1 MNLKSLFNK
10 KQEEKPTRDLVDFL
24 NDSNYLTSELR
35 FQHQLSNIQMRANK
49 NEKVTPGMLLNRT
62 FDVRKEEVSDMGI
75 ISNYF
80 DKQLEII
87 HDSEE
92 IWNYDLCKSIL
103 NIDEQGEISYKFG
116 ENVILAIS
124 YRKGGS
130 IETDIDRSLSR
141 NDESIIVH
149 LRGTGAGHGSWFICA
164 TILIPSPAYEKE
176 KTYARDQNKPK
187 ALSVLFAYDE
197 TDPKDRIAQYNY
209 LKEDAFE
216 KIRQEKYNEI
226 TEEQTWLLDQ
236 LHVNISKDY
245 WWGNKVQKEN
255 RFWDAIIYFENVYNA
270 LQDQWREGT
279 ITDEGKDCFF
289 KTCFRLGYCY
299 NELQLYE
306 KALFYLAII
315 YPVDNLDYKIEYIN
329 CLVNSKDF
337 RAIYTIHDELVRISE
352 LNKEDITEHVIF
364 YHNFLRRRRA
374 YTFIDMGKFDK
385 AEEAFKEMLDEDAN
399 KDYALDELAY
409 IQKLREIMNARNKT
423 NN

>member
-1 MNLKSLFNK
+1 MKLKSLFNK
-10 KQEEKPTRDLVDFL
+10 KQEEKTTRDIADFL

-35 FQHQLSNIQMRANK
+35 FQHQPTDIQMRANK
-49 NEKVTPGMLLNRT
+49 NEKVTLGTLLNRT
-62 FDVRKEEVSDMGI
+62 FDIRKEEVSDMGI

-87 HDSEE
+87 HDCDK
-92 IWNYDLCKSIL
+92 IWNYDLCEAIL
-103 NIDEQGEISYKFG
+103 NINTQEDISYKHG

-124 YRKGGS
+124 YRKWGASENDVDKS
-130 IETDIDRSLSR
+130 ISRSNET
-141 NDESIIVH
+141 IIIH
-149 LRGTGAGHGSWFICA
+149 LRGTGAGHNSWFISA
-164 TILIPSPAYEKE
+164 TILMPSPAYEKD
-176 KTYARDQNKPK
+176 KTYAKDRNSPK
-187 ALSVLFAYDE
+187 ILEVSFAYDSS
-197 TDPKDRIAQYNY
+197 DPKDRITQYNY
-209 LKEDAFE
+209 LKEDALE
-216 KIRQEKYNEI
+216 KIKQGKYDEI

-236 LHVNISKDY
+236 LHINISTDY

-255 RFWDAIIYFENVYNA
+255 RFWDAIIYFENVYKA

-279 ITDEGKDCFF
+279 ITDEGKDYFF

-306 KALFYLAII
+306 KALFYLAIT
-315 YPVDNLDYKIEYIN
+315 YPVNNLDYKIEYIN

-337 RAIYTIHDELVRISE
+337 RAIYTIHDELVKISE

-374 YTFIDMGKFDK
+374 YTFIDMGKLDE

-399 KDYALDELAY
+399 KDYALDELVY
-409 IQKLREIMNARNKT
+409 IQKLREIMNEKK
-423 NN
+423 NNSN

>member
-1 MNLKSLFNK
+1 MHLFECLPLFNK

-35 FQHQLSNIQMRANK
+35 FQHQPSNIQMRANK
-49 NEKVTPGMLLNRT
+49 NEKVTLGMLLNRT

-103 NIDEQGEISYKFG
+103 RINEQGEISYKFG

-124 YRKGGS
+124 CRKGGS
-130 IETDIDRSLSR
+130 IETDIDKSLSR

-187 ALSVLFAYDE
+187 VLSVLFAYDE

-216 KIRQEKYNEI
+216 KIRQKKYNEI

-306 KALFYLAII
+306 KALFYLDIVYGFVGNI
-315 YPVDNLDYKIEYIN
+315 HCKMEYIN

-337 RAIYTIHDELVRISE
+337 RAIYII
-352 LNKEDITEHVIF
+352 NKEIQEDLTRAMQLKKEEITKDMVTFH
-364 YHNFLRRRRA
+364 HFLRRRKA
-374 YTFIDMGKFDK
+374 YTLVNMGR
-385 AEEAFKEMLDEDAN
+385 LDEA
-399 KDYALDELAY
+399 E
-409 IQKLREIMNARNKT
+409 
-423 NN
+423 